1 VKHGGQGY
9 IVMEFVGGPSLKQIA
24 VRHREEAGSPLPAAE
39 AAAYLLSVLPAFGY
53 LHERGLVYCDFK
65 PDNVIHV
72 GDAVELIDLGGVR
85 RLDDPEASIF
95 GTPGYQAPEVPRT
108 GPTVASDLYTVGRS
122 LAVLILDWPEWQKA
136 DRERLPR
143 REDHDVLVEHE
154 SLWRFLERACAP
166 DPEQRFRDA
175 EEMADALHGVVC
187 QVAATDDGAP
197 RPSTS
202 TRFTPAR
209 PQLDRLDWRLLP
221 VPLLPAHPRL
231 ANVVAGLGL
240 GAGDPA
246 ATVGLAADG
255 ELSWADAA
263 AVARARCELGDHA
276 GAAAAVE
283 LIDPL
288 GPDAGIQQAALD
300 TARSYLRGVVAL
312 AAGDADRAVAAFDAA
327 YATAPGELASMFA
340 FAAGL
345 EASADRAA
353 LEQAAPLYQ
362 RVAVTE
368 PTWVAATAGLA
379 RALVGLDRPA
389 DAARVLVTVPSGHPL
404 RAEAL
409 TLALR
414 ALNAAGIYDDPVVDA
429 AIDHLRTVAASSGT
443 PDARRSAEAELAV
456 ELYSGALA
464 TRQRGDA
471 GGPALA
477 KVLGDRTGPAGAT
490 GPTEPPTV
498 PELARATEQALL
510 DLADVTSGRDR
521 RHALL
526 DAAARTRPWSL
537 W

>member
-1 VKHGGQGY
+1 
-9 IVMEFVGGPSLKQIA
+9 
-24 VRHREEAGSPLPAAE
+24 
-39 AAAYLLSVLPAFGY
+39 
-53 LHERGLVYCDFK
+53 
-65 PDNVIHV
+65 
-72 GDAVELIDLGGVR
+72 
-85 RLDDPEASIF
+85 
-95 GTPGYQAPEVPRT
+95 
-108 GPTVASDLYTVGRS
+108 
-122 LAVLILDWPEWQKA
+122 
-136 DRERLPR
+136 
-143 REDHDVLVEHE
+143 
-154 SLWRFLERACAP
+154 
-166 DPEQRFRDA
+166 
-175 EEMADALHGVVC
+175 
-187 QVAATDDGAP
+187 
-197 RPSTS
+197 
-202 TRFTPAR
+202 
-209 PQLDRLDWRLLP
+209 
-221 VPLLPAHPRL
+221 
-231 ANVVAGLGL
+231 
-240 GAGDPA
+240 
-246 ATVGLAADG
+246 
-255 ELSWADAA
+255 
-263 AVARARCELGDHA
+263 
-276 GAAAAVE
+276 
-283 LIDPL
+283 
-288 GPDAGIQQAALD
+288 
-300 TARSYLRGVVAL
+300 
-312 AAGDADRAVAAFDAA
+312 VAAFDAA

-362 RVAVTE
+362 RVAVTD

-456 ELYSGALA
+456 GLYSGALA

-477 KVLGDRTGPAGAT
+477 KVLGDRTGPGGAGA
-490 GPTEPPTV
+490 GPAEPPTV